1 MSLSFVYAFDTMAH
15 HILVASEASSITTL
29 YFSAKGS
36 LEISSDIIVGPR
48 PTWLTSHKSHPGMV
62 FTGLEESDGK
72 VVALRYDE
80 QGEGEVI
87 SEASSGGQGP
97 CSLLATRDEIL
108 IANVREISASSLMR
122 LSYACVIST
131 NPGLSEFFPYLRL
144 LSSPLPPRPFS

>member
-1 MSLSFVYAFDTMAH
+1 MAH
-15 HILVASEASSITTL
+15 RILVASEASSITTL
-29 YFSAKGS
+29 YFDSAVGS
-36 LEISSDIIVGPR
+36 LEISSDIIVGQR
-48 PTWLTSHKSHPGMV
+48 PSWLTSHKSHPGMV
-62 FTGLEESDGK
+62 FTGIEQSDGK

-122 LSYACVIST
+122 LS
-131 NPGLSEFFPYLRL
+131 
-144 LSSPLPPRPFS
+144 